1 VCVRVRVYLGGFI
14 ERKVEVNLSAKREQ
28 LTCIKV
34 INVINIK
41 VINIKV
47 INIKVI
53 NINLS
58 AEHE

>member
-1 VCVRVRVYLGGFI
+1 MCVRVRVYLGGFI

-47 INIKVI
+47 INI
-53 NINLS
+53 NLS